1 MKLLDAIV
9 GIALEHPLWVAC
21 LAALCGL
28 GIAWRW
34 HGEKRSMRSRAL
46 SIMAASAQPERSTM
60 ARYLLVASISVVTTL
75 MVGQVSWGKGVS
87 EPPSQQTAIP
97 TPLTATASRPS
108 EIDGRALDLDAL
120 LREGAII
127 EIRIPTASAPEA
139 TRVPTSTPTR
149 QPTDASPSCLASTQR
164 HTHGLNEGDMCSS

>member
-1 MKLLDAIV
+1 MEPLIAIA
-9 GIALEHPLWVAC
+9 GISLKHPLWVAC

-97 TPLTATASRPS
+97 TPLTTTQSSPS
-108 EIDGRALDLDAL
+108 EVDGHALDLDAL
-120 LREGAII
+120 LRQGAIL
-127 EIRIPTASAPEA
+127 EILIPTASAQAA

-149 QPTDASPSCLASTQR
+149 QPTEASPSCLASTQR
-164 HTHGLNEGDMCSS
+164 HTYGLNDGDMCPL